1 MTSCHRCSIL
11 VALAASTAC
20 APPGG
25 GRSARAHDAAPQD
38 SSFTDPRC
46 AEIRGYRADAMEP
59 FLTRDGRFLLFNSSN
74 APGVDTDIHYAR
86 VVDDL
91 TFDYVGPLRGAN
103 SRVLDGVPTLTT
115 SGDLYFV
122 SVRSY
127 DTTMSTV
134 YRGRFVD
141 GMVSEVRLLPGLPRE
156 RTVVLFDVEV
166 SPDGRTLYYARGT
179 FTGGPVPKTA
189 DLQIARRAGDA
200 FELSREQT
208 ALLAR
213 VNTPDALEYAAGIS
227 ADERELY
234 FTRLFGTSPAIYRS
248 VRASRDAAW
257 GTPARVVAIQ
267 GFVEAPT
274 LSADGQRLYYH
285 QRVNGRFVIC
295 RVRRR

>member
-1 MTSCHRCSIL
+1 M
-11 VALAASTAC
+11 A
-20 APPGG
+20 
-25 GRSARAHDAAPQD
+25 AHDAAPQD

-46 AEIRGYRADAMEP
+46 AEIRGYQADAMEP
-59 FLTRDGRFLLFNSSN
+59 FLARDARYLLFNSSN
-74 APGVDTDIHYAR
+74 APDVDTDLHYAR

-91 TFDYVGPLRGAN
+91 TFDYAGPLRGAN

-115 SGDLYFV
+115 SGELYFV

-141 GMVSEVRLLPGLPRE
+141 GTVVNVQLVRGLPRE
-156 RTVVLFDVEV
+156 RGVVIFDVAV
-166 SPDGRTLYYARGT
+166 SPDGRTLYYARGV
-179 FTGGPVPKTA
+179 FTGGPVPKSA
-189 DLQIARRAGDA
+189 DLQVARRVGDT

-208 ALLAR
+208 AQLAS
-213 VNTPDALEYAAGIS
+213 VNTTEALEYAAAIS
-227 ADERELY
+227 ADERELF
-234 FTRLFGTSPAIYRS
+234 FTRLYGMSPAIYRS
-248 VRASRDAAW
+248 VRAGRDAEW
-257 GTPARVVAIQ
+257 GAPARVAAIQ

-274 LSADGQRLYYH
+274 LSADGHRLYYH

>member
-1 MTSCHRCSIL
+1 MIVVGL
-11 VALAASTAC
+11 VASTAC

-25 GRSARAHDAAPQD
+25 GRSAGAHESAPQD

-74 APGVDTDIHYAR
+74 APGIDTDIHYAR
-86 VVDDL
+86 VVDEL
-91 TFDYVGPLRGAN
+91 TFDYAGPLRGAN
-103 SRVLDGVPTLTT
+103 SSVLDGVPTLTT
-115 SGDLYFV
+115 RGEIYYV

-134 YRGRFVD
+134 YRGRFVN
-141 GMVSEVRLLPGLPRE
+141 GTVSDVRLVPGLPRE
-156 RTVVLFDVEV
+156 RGVVIFDVAV
-166 SPDGRTLYYARGT
+166 SPDGRTLYYSRGI
-179 FTGGPVPKTA
+179 FTGGPVPKSA
-189 DLQIARRAGDA
+189 DLQVARRVDDA
-200 FELSREQT
+200 FELSREET

-213 VNTPDALEYAAGIS
+213 VNTADALEYAAGIS

-234 FTRLFGTSPAIYRS
+234 FTRLYGTSPAIYRS
-248 VRASRDAAW
+248 VRATRDAAW
-257 GTPARVVAIQ
+257 GTPARIIAIQ

-274 LSADGQRLYYH
+274 LSADGRRLYYH

>member
-1 MTSCHRCSIL
+1 MTKWPRWTIVLLPIAS
-11 VALAASTAC
+11 AACT
-20 APPGG
+20 PPGG
-25 GRSARAHDAAPQD
+25 GRLAAAHDAAPQD

-46 AEIRGYRADAMEP
+46 ADIRGYQADAMEP
-59 FLTRDGRFLLFNSSN
+59 FLTRDGRYLFFNSSN

-86 VVDDL
+86 VVDEL

-103 SRVLDGVPTLTT
+103 SGVLDGVPTLTA

-122 SVRSY
+122 SIRSY
-127 DTTMSTV
+127 DTTASTV
-134 YRGRFVD
+134 YRARFIDGVVD
-141 GMVSEVRLLPGLPRE
+141 QVRLVPGLPRE
-156 RTVVLFDVEV
+156 RTVVIFDVEV
-166 SPDGRTLYYARGT
+166 SPDGRTLYYARGI
-179 FTGGPVPKTA
+179 FTGGPVPRAA
-189 DLQIARRAGDA
+189 DLQVARRVGDG

-208 ALLAR
+208 ALLAH
-213 VNTPDALEYAAGIS
+213 VNTADALEYAASIS

-234 FTRLFGTSPAIYRS
+234 FTRLYGTSPAIYRS
-248 VRASRDAAW
+248 VRASRVAAW
-257 GTPARVVAIQ
+257 GPPARIAAIH

>member
-1 MTSCHRCSIL
+1 MTEWHRCTM
-11 VALAASTAC
+11 ALLLIASTAC
-20 APPGG
+20 TPPGG
-25 GRSARAHDAAPQD
+25 GRSASAHDSAPQD

-46 AEIRGYRADAMEP
+46 AEIRGYQADAMEP
-59 FLTRDGRFLLFNSSN
+59 FLTRDGRYLLFNSSN
-74 APGVDTDIHYAR
+74 APGVDTDIHVAR
-86 VVDDL
+86 VVDEL
-91 TFDYVGPLRGAN
+91 TFDYVGLLRGAN

-115 SGDLYFV
+115 SGDFYFV

-134 YRGRFVD
+134 YRGRFVN
-141 GMVSEVRLLPGLPRE
+141 GTVSDVRLVPGLPRE
-156 RTVVLFDVEV
+156 RTVVIFDVEV
-166 SPDGRTLYYARGT
+166 SPDGRTLYYARGI

-189 DLQIARRAGDA
+189 DLQVARRVGDA

-213 VNTPDALEYAAGIS
+213 VNTTDALEYAAGIS

-234 FTRLFGTSPAIYRS
+234 FTRLHGASPAIYRS
-248 VRASRDAAW
+248 LRASRDAAW
-257 GTPARVVAIQ
+257 GTPARVAAIQ

-285 QRVNGRFVIC
+285 QRVNGRFVVC